1 MMQEVKDMDRELMPV
16 RPGEHLAEF
25 LLEMNVSAYRLA
37 QVTGMPQTRIGDI
50 INKGRSI
57 TADTAQRL
65 GRFFGT
71 TAQFWMNL
79 QTAYDLK
86 MAAIEHEEDYS
97 KIPPL
102 AA

>member
-1 MMQEVKDMDRELMPV
+1 MMIKVSEPI

-25 LLEMNVSAYRLA
+25 LEEAGVTAYRLA
-37 QVTGMPQTRIGDI
+37 KETGMPQTRIGDI

-57 TADTAQRL
+57 TADSAMRL
-65 GRFFGT
+65 GRYFGT

-79 QTAYDLK
+79 QTAYDLRI
-86 MAAIEHEEDYS
+86 AEIQHGEDYS
-97 KIPPL
+97 KITSI